1 MHLSSAVAE
10 EIFTS
15 HCWSVQPCVRP
26 VSAAHRAAGDN
37 ALRGSVLPASGF
49 RTCRR
54 AGICDLLRRNDPG
67 IESRAASTKLQT
79 ESVADLASLRS
90 RLWDLLAN
98 GQAVRYPDASFG
110 DPISVSRSFD
120 VTLTSGQRGAFS
132 AMRRISAAPL
142 SRPWSARC
150 DGIVHCARQEVRHY
164 PLRRRAIDSGPFLS
178 LVTGKP
184 SSPNSRPPAEV
195 TGDRWGLPWVTEVSA
210 LRQMP

>member
-132 AMRRISAAPL
+132 AMRRISAARYRGLGPL
-142 SRPWSARC
+142 AVTVLSIALARR
-150 DGIVHCARQEVRHY
+150 CATTPCAAVQSTAA
-164 PLRRRAIDSGPFLS
+164 LFC
-178 LVTGKP
+178 
-184 SSPNSRPPAEV
+184 
-195 TGDRWGLPWVTEVSA
+195 RW
-210 LRQMP
+210 